1 MNAIISPD
9 YYYVLTV
16 AGQSN
21 AMAYGEG
28 LPLPD
33 RKMRLI
39 PELNN

>member
-21 AMAYGEG
+21 A
-28 LPLPD
+28 
-33 RKMRLI
+33 
-39 PELNN
+39 

>member
-21 AMAYGEG
+21 AMA
-28 LPLPD
+28 
-33 RKMRLI
+33 
-39 PELNN
+39 

>member
-21 AMAYGEG
+21 AMAVMT
-28 LPLPD
+28 PT
-33 RKMRLI
+33 
-39 PELNN
+39 

>member
-21 AMAYGEG
+21 AMAY
-28 LPLPD
+28 
-33 RKMRLI
+33 
-39 PELNN
+39 